1 MKAPHLQVKHPDE
14 VIKELHRL
22 DNKVVK
28 FNRSLALKITA
39 AVGTMA
45 MAYIFA
51 AIALI
56 SLPAA
61 VSSKSVI
68 VIVSWVAQTFL
79 QLVLLSIII
88 VGQNLQAAH
97 QQAKADVDHHN
108 LQLLLKIQEEQL
120 EILHELK
127 GKK

>member
-1 MKAPHLQVKHPDE
+1 MKTPNAQIKHPDE
-14 VIKELHRL
+14 LLEEIHRL
-22 DNKVVK
+22 DNKAVK
-28 FNRSLALKITA
+28 YNRSLAVKITG

-45 MAYIFA
+45 MAYVFA
-51 AIALI
+51 LIALI

-61 VSSKSVI
+61 ISSGSVI
-68 VIVSWVAQTFL
+68 IIVGWVAQTFL

-88 VGQNLQAAH
+88 VGQNIQAAH

-120 EILHELK
+120 EILNELK
-127 GKK
+127 GEK

>member
-1 MKAPHLQVKHPDE
+1 MKTPNAQIKHPDE
-14 VIKELHRL
+14 LLTEWHRL
-22 DNKVVK
+22 DNKFVK
-28 FNRSLALKITA
+28 FNRSLALRITA

-45 MAYIFA
+45 MAYVFA
-51 AIALI
+51 VIALI

-61 VSSKSVI
+61 IGSKNVI
-68 VIVSWVAQTFL
+68 TIVSWVAQTFL

-97 QQAKADVDHHN
+97 QQAKADVDHRN

-120 EILHELK
+120 EILNELR

>member
-1 MKAPHLQVKHPDE
+1 MKASHAQIKHPDE
-14 VIKELHRL
+14 LLEEAHRL
-22 DNKVVK
+22 DNKIVK
-28 FNRSLALKITA
+28 YNRALALKITA

-51 AIALI
+51 GIALI
-56 SLPAA
+56 SLPKTI
-61 VSSKSVI
+61 SSGSVI
-68 VIVSWVAQTFL
+68 AIVSWVAQTFL

-88 VGQNLQAAH
+88 VGQNIQAAH

-120 EILHELK
+120 EILKELK

>member
-1 MKAPHLQVKHPDE
+1 MKAAHLQIQHPDE
-14 VIKELHRL
+14 LIKEMHRL
-22 DNKVVK
+22 DNRVVK
-28 FNRSLALKITA
+28 FNRALALKITA

-51 AIALI
+51 VIAFI

-61 VSSKSVI
+61 ISSKSVI

-120 EILHELK
+120 EILKELK
-127 GKK
+127 SKK

>member
-1 MKAPHLQVKHPDE
+1 MTASHSQIKHPDE
-14 VIKELHRL
+14 LIVELHRL
-22 DNKVVK
+22 DKGVVK

-51 AIALI
+51 GIALI

-61 VSSKSVI
+61 ISSKDVI
-68 VIVSWVAQTFL
+68 TIVSWVAQTFL

-120 EILHELK
+120 EILNELK
-127 GKK
+127 RKK

>member
-1 MKAPHLQVKHPDE
+1 MKASHAQIEHPDE
-14 VIKELHRL
+14 LLEDMHRF
-22 DNKVVK
+22 DNKFVK
-28 FNRSLALKITA
+28 YNRSLALKITA

-45 MAYIFA
+45 MAYVFA
-51 AIALI
+51 IIALI

-61 VSSKSVI
+61 ISSGSVI

-88 VGQNLQAAH
+88 VGQNIQAAH

-120 EILHELK
+120 EILNELR

>member
-1 MKAPHLQVKHPDE
+1 MKALHLQAKHPDE
-14 VIKELHRL
+14 LIKELHRL
-22 DNKVVK
+22 DNRVAR
-28 FNRSLALKITA
+28 FNRWLAVKITA

-45 MAYIFA
+45 MAYVFA
-51 AIALI
+51 GIALI

-61 VSSKSVI
+61 ISSKSVI
-68 VIVSWVAQTFL
+68 IIVAWVAQTFL

-97 QQAKADVDHHN
+97 QQAKADVDHQN

-120 EILHELK
+120 EILHELR

>member
-1 MKAPHLQVKHPDE
+1 MVAPHTQIKHPDE
-14 VIKELHRL
+14 LLEEAHRL
-22 DNKVVK
+22 DSRIVK
-28 FNRSLALKITA
+28 YNRSLALKITA

-45 MAYIFA
+45 MAYVFA
-51 AIALI
+51 IIALI

-61 VSSKSVI
+61 ISSGSVI

-88 VGQNLQAAH
+88 VGQNIQAAH

-120 EILHELK
+120 EILQELK